1 MGICAKIPFMRWK
14 LIIPIVRG
22 LAAMI
27 IGYAVIVLLTSV
39 GFNGVLSGRP
49 LYGGSLFDLVA
60 GMMVAIISGLAGGC
74 VAGFIG
80 AGRGILNA
88 ALVLVPL
95 TGDTIYVLFFF
106 KKSTAPL
113 WFDALASATLM
124 ACTVLGGI
132 LSERIERFRK
142 TIA

>member
-1 MGICAKIPFMRWK
+1 MM
-14 LIIPIVRG
+14 V
-22 LAAMI
+22 
-27 IGYAVIVLLTSV
+27 GYAVVVLLTSV
-39 GFNGVLSGRP
+39 GFNGLLGGRA

-60 GMMVAIISGLAGGC
+60 GMMVAIISGLVGGC
-74 VAGFIG
+74 IAGFIG
-80 AGRGILNA
+80 PGRGILNA

-106 KKSTAPL
+106 KKSTAPF

-132 LSERIERFRK
+132 LRERIEYPRK
-142 TIA
+142 TMA